1 MVQNSDDSA
10 LLELT
15 FLTSLGYYYTG
26 EIETAYTY
34 FKNTFYAA
42 HSIESCYATICRN
55 YVLSRHLFSLDDY
68 LAQMDDIPLIIF
80 PIKKAINTSD
90 LTDGTYDFFSPDILT
105 IGRLIHDLR
114 TEQSISQ
121 IK

>member
-1 MVQNSDDSA
+1 MR
-10 LLELT
+10 LIPL
-15 FLTSLGYYYTG
+15 
-26 EIETAYTY
+26 
-34 FKNTFYAA
+34 KAA
-42 HSIESCYATICRN
+42 MPP
-55 YVLSRHLFSLDDY
+55 F
-68 LAQMDDIPLIIF
+68 AQMDDIPLIIF

-121 IK
+121 IVLCQGLC